1 MCHFLAHTPPSGF
14 LWHLTWSPNSL
25 LGPVSKTRLAH
36 RELTGSLSFLVHLT
50 LGAVLRLTGRWYW
63 PPVPLRMHWATGS
76 SMAFAI
82 GQTWVWVSGEP
93 FTILVSWT
101 RPLTAWH
108 PSLQPCCIMAKS
120 IHLSLFFHIVL
131 AYPQVYKIGIEI
143 DLASRISMRMNQK
156 KNIKLSALFL
166 AHDEGSI
173 KVSNDPSNSILT
185 IIQVAINYKKGLLI
199 SIS

>member
-1 MCHFLAHTPPSGF
+1 M
-14 LWHLTWSPNSL
+14 
-25 LGPVSKTRLAH
+25 
-36 RELTGSLSFLVHLT
+36 
-50 LGAVLRLTGRWYW
+50 
-63 PPVPLRMHWATGS
+63 
-76 SMAFAI
+76 
-82 GQTWVWVSGEP
+82 
-93 FTILVSWT
+93 
-101 RPLTAWH
+101 
-108 PSLQPCCIMAKS
+108 
-120 IHLSLFFHIVL
+120 SLFFHIVL

-185 IIQVAINYKKGLLI
+185 IIQVAINYKMGLLI